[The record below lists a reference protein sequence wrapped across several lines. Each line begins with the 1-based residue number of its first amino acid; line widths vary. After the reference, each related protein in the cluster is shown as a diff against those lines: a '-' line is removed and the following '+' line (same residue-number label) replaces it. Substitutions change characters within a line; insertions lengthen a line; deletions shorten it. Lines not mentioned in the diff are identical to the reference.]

1 MLVLTA
7 LYVGAT
13 FIYAFLTYRI
23 LRANRAAVAAMKEQ
37 ITASIRPYV
46 HFDLFV
52 ENRST
57 VEIRLR
63 NTGRT
68 AAHNIRVSTVPLL
81 RKHPHGQNS
90 PAFLT
95 HNTIEFLPPERE
107 IVEVIGTLGEFLVTP
122 TLSLR
127 GTVSYSD
134 GKGNDWSEPFQTSLL
149 EDSDIA

>member
-1 MLVLTA
+1 MLILTA

-13 FIYAFLTYRI
+13 FVYAFLTYRI
-23 LRANRAAVAAMKEQ
+23 LRANKAAVAAMKEQ

-52 ENRST
+52 ENHST
-57 VEIRLR
+57 VKARLR

-68 AAHNIRVSTVPLL
+68 AAHKIHVSTTPQL
-81 RKHPHGQNS
+81 RKHPHDANT

-95 HNTIEFLPPERE
+95 HNTIELLSPTRE
-107 IVEVIGTLGEFLVTP
+107 VVEVIGTLVEFLVSP
-122 TLSLR
+122 PLSLQ

-134 GKGNDWSEPFQTSLL
+134 GKGNDWSEPFQINLL